1 MVNCQWWSYLHLK
14 ILNSL
19 TIYEISVL
27 LVPTEDGLEVVV
39 VTQKQG
45 KKVAQP
51 GPSVAQ
57 LLDPQIN
64 IDHNPGMSS
73 TVG

>member
-1 MVNCQWWSYLHLK
+1 M
-14 ILNSL
+14 
-19 TIYEISVL
+19 L

-51 GPSVAQ
+51 GLSVAQ